1 MCTGKHTA
9 KEETAMTYYI
19 TIGRQPGCGGRLV
32 GRELA
37 DRLGIAYYDRDNI
50 IDLIAEDT
58 GLAPETVAGLM
69 ERKTS
74 SFLYD
79 MATAAQM
86 NPLEEQVFLSKNRV
100 INELADKGSL
110 VLVGSCGDYLLRERE
125 NLLKVFLYGSPTQR
139 IDRIVNL
146 YHDYDSLTPQKLTSI
161 DKKRADY
168 YRFFTSGKWGEWSN
182 YDLLMNTDLG
192 LDPVTDMLEHIAR
205 VRFGGEA

>member
-1 MCTGKHTA
+1 MA
-9 KEETAMTYYI
+9 YYI

-50 IDLIAEDT
+50 IDLVAEDT
-58 GLAPETVAGLM
+58 GLAAETVTGLM

-79 MATAAQM
+79 MATVAQM

-110 VLVGSCGDYLLRERE
+110 VLVGSCGDYILRERE
-125 NLLKVFLYGSPTQR
+125 NLLKVFLYGSPKQR
-139 IDRIVNL
+139 IDRIVDL
-146 YHDYDSLTPQKLTSI
+146 YHDYDSLTPQKLKSI